1 MIYAKPSNPST
12 MMTAAIEA
20 MELTEWAG
28 QAHTLVTSDHQLYKV
43 LVDIKW
49 DFPYKFK
56 NLIPRVGGMYF
67 VNVFY

>member
-1 MIYAKPSNPST
+1 

-20 MELTEWAG
+20 MELTEWTG
-28 QAHTLVTSDHQLYKV
+28 QAHALVTSDHQLYKV

-56 NLIPRVGGMYF
+56 NLIPRVGGMHF
-67 VNVFY
+67 LNVFY

>member
-1 MIYAKPSNPST
+1 

-28 QAHTLVTSDHQLYKV
+28 QAHQLVTSDHQLYKV

-56 NLIPRVGGMYF
+56 NLIPHVGGMYF
-67 VNVFY
+67 LNVFY

>member
-1 MIYAKPSNPST
+1 MI
-12 MMTAAIEA
+12 TAAIEA

-56 NLIPRVGGMYF
+56 NLIPHVGGMYF
-67 VNVFY
+67 LNVFY

>member
-1 MIYAKPSNPST
+1 
-12 MMTAAIEA
+12 

-56 NLIPRVGGMYF
+56 NLIPHVGGMYF
-67 VNVFY
+67 LNVFY